1 MTELLILFAV
11 SLAVSAVG
19 WKYFIYFFSLGYG
32 YDIVALAVAMMVMFG
47 SALSAPTAALCVLLI
62 VFGMRLGTY
71 LLLRERKAT
80 AYRKILYDPSLQKKK
95 PVGVIVTVWLFCA
108 ILYVL
113 QVSPVAFR
121 LMNTKAGAEV
131 SDLWAWI
138 GSAVVL
144 CGILLEAFADIQK
157 SAAKKR
163 NPKRFVDTGLYRI
176 VRCPNYLG
184 EVTIW
189 TGAMLSGIGAGLTWW
204 QWLIAAVGYIGI
216 VYVMFSG
223 ARRLELRQNEVYGSD
238 PEYQAYVKKTP
249 ILIPSCP
256 STALSVTSGFRPD
269 ILIATG
275 DFQGINMRLDLAQPV
290 RSLGNEEA

>member
-1 MTELLILFAV
+1 
-11 SLAVSAVG
+11 
-19 WKYFIYFFSLGYG
+19 
-32 YDIVALAVAMMVMFG
+32 
-47 SALSAPTAALCVLLI
+47 
-62 VFGMRLGTY
+62 MRLGTY

-223 ARRLELRQNEVYGSD
+223 ARRLELRQNEVYGTD

-249 ILIPSCP
+249 ILIPFLP
-256 STALSVTSGFRPD
+256 IYSVERYKW
-269 ILIATG
+269 LQA
-275 DFQGINMRLDLAQPV
+275 
-290 RSLGNEEA
+290 

>member
-32 YDIVALAVAMMVMFG
+32 YGIVALAVAMMVMFG
-47 SALSAPTAALCVLLI
+47 GALSAPTAVLCCLLI
-62 VFGMRLGTY
+62 VFGMRLGTF
-71 LLLRERKAT
+71 LLMRERKAT

-95 PVGVIVTVWLFCA
+95 PAGVVVTVWLFCA

-121 LMNTKAGAEV
+121 LMNSYPPASPYPSEEGMPRAGAAV

-138 GSAVVL
+138 GAATVL
-144 CGILLEAFADIQK
+144 CGILLEAFADMQK

-189 TGAMLSGIGAGLTWW
+189 TGVLLSGIGAGLAWW
-204 QWLIAAVGYIGI
+204 QWLVAAIGYVGI

-238 PEYQAYVKKTP
+238 PEYQTYVKKTP
-249 ILIPSCP
+249 ILIPFLP
-256 STALSVTSGFRPD
+256 IYSVERYKW
-269 ILIATG
+269 LQA
-275 DFQGINMRLDLAQPV
+275 
-290 RSLGNEEA
+290 

>member
-32 YDIVALAVAMMVMFG
+32 YGIVALAVAMMVMFG
-47 SALSAPTAALCVLLI
+47 GVLSAPTAVLCCLLI

-71 LLLRERKAT
+71 LLMRERKAT
-80 AYRKILYDPSLQKKK
+80 AYRKILYEPSLQKKK
-95 PVGVIVTVWLFCA
+95 PVGVIITVWLFCA

-121 LMNTKAGAEV
+121 LTNTQAGVQV

-138 GSAVVL
+138 
-144 CGILLEAFADIQK
+144 ADMQK

-189 TGAMLSGIGAGLTWW
+189 TGVLLSGIDAGLSWW
-204 QWLIAAVGYIGI
+204 QWLIAAIGYIGI

-249 ILIPSCP
+249 ILIPFLPIHS
-256 STALSVTSGFRPD
+256 L
-269 ILIATG
+269 
-275 DFQGINMRLDLAQPV
+275 V
-290 RSLGNEEA
+290 RYKWLQA

>member
-1 MTELLILFAV
+1 MTDLLILLAV

-32 YDIVALAVAMMVMFG
+32 YGIT
-47 SALSAPTAALCVLLI
+47 ALSAAMLLMYKDFVTWPTLVLCMLLI
-62 VFGMRLGTY
+62 IFGCRLGTY
-71 LLLRERKAT
+71 LLVRERKAA

-95 PVGVIVTVWLFCA
+95 PVGVVVSVWLFCA
-108 ILYVL
+108 ILYVA

-121 LMNTKAGAEV
+121 LMNTADGAEV
-131 SDLWAWI
+131 GDLWAWI
-138 GSAVVL
+138 GAAVAL
-144 CGILLEAFADIQK
+144 CGILLETFADMQK

-184 EVTIW
+184 EVVIW
-189 TGAMLSGIGAGLTWW
+189 TGVLLSGIGAGLVWW
-204 QWLIAAVGYIGI
+204 QWLIVAIGYIGI
-216 VYVMFSG
+216 IYVMFSG

-249 ILIPSCP
+249 ILIPLLPIYSV
-256 STALSVTSGFRPD
+256 ARYEWLS
-269 ILIATG
+269 A
-275 DFQGINMRLDLAQPV
+275 
-290 RSLGNEEA
+290 

>member
-1 MTELLILFAV
+1 MKMLLILLAV

-32 YDIVALAVAMMVMFG
+32 YGVAALAVALLCLYG
-47 SALSAPTAALCVLLI
+47 GTLTWSAVALCAMLI
-62 VFGMRLGTY
+62 LFGCRLGTY
-71 LLLRERKAT
+71 LLLREKRTA

-95 PVGVIVTVWLFCA
+95 PVGVIITVWLFCA

-121 LMNTKAGAEV
+121 MDNAAKGVEV
-131 SDLWAWI
+131 NELWAWI
-138 GSAVVL
+138 GAAVML
-144 CGILLEAFADIQK
+144 CGILLEAVSDAQK

-184 EVTIW
+184 EVVIW
-189 TGAMLSGIGAGLTWW
+189 TGALLSGIGAGLAAW
-204 QWLIAAVGYIGI
+204 QWIVAIIGYIGI

-223 ARRLELRQNEVYGSD
+223 ARRLEIRQNEVYGND
-238 PEYQAYVKKTP
+238 PEYQKYAKSTP
-249 ILIPSCP
+249 ILIPLLP
-256 STALSVTSGFRPD
+256 LYSVEKYKW
-269 ILIATG
+269 LQA
-275 DFQGINMRLDLAQPV
+275 
-290 RSLGNEEA
+290 

>member
-1 MTELLILFAV
+1 MTDLLILLAV

-32 YDIVALAVAMMVMFG
+32 YGITALSVAMLLMYKGFVTW
-47 SALSAPTAALCVLLI
+47 PTLVLCLLLM
-62 VFGMRLGTY
+62 VFGCRLGTY
-71 LLLRERKAT
+71 LLVRERKAA

-95 PVGVIVTVWLFCA
+95 PVGVVVSVWLFCA
-108 ILYVL
+108 ILYVA

-121 LMNTKAGAEV
+121 LMNTAAGAEV
-131 SDLWAWI
+131 GDLWAWI
-138 GSAVVL
+138 GAAVAL
-144 CGILLEAFADIQK
+144 CGILLETFADMQK

-184 EVTIW
+184 EVVIW
-189 TGAMLSGIGAGLTWW
+189 TGVLLSGIGAGLVWW
-204 QWLIAAVGYIGI
+204 QWLIVAIGYIGI
-216 VYVMFSG
+216 IYVMFSG

-249 ILIPSCP
+249 ILIPLLPIYSV
-256 STALSVTSGFRPD
+256 ARYEWLS
-269 ILIATG
+269 A
-275 DFQGINMRLDLAQPV
+275 
-290 RSLGNEEA
+290 